1 LGNVRA
7 HVFVSGRVQGVF
19 FRQKTRQL
27 AIGLNVTGWVRN
39 LDDGRVEG
47 VFEGEEEA
55 VVAVV
60 DFCRKGPKGAKVD
73 QVKLNWE
80 DFTGEF
86 HNFAIGY

>member
-7 HVFVSGRVQGVF
+7 HVFVSGMVQGVF

-39 LDDGRVEG
+39 LGDGRVEA

-55 VVAVV
+55 VAAIV
-60 DFCRKGPKGAKVD
+60 DFCGKGPKGAKVD
-73 QVKLNWE
+73 HVQLNWE
-80 DFTGEF
+80 DFRGEF
-86 HNFAIGY
+86 QNFTIAF